1 MFIFKCSNFTAITQ
15 QYGILATQSTH
26 ATIVDLFYG
35 MLNGQQN
42 NTTKLKFSFYCMEGG
57 RVQLFLLR
65 EPPLYL
71 KYLLGTKS
79 GQLRKNIRAYNSI
92 FTFTSISGRV
102 DRSINRS
109 KGSYVSR
116 MSGQKYLRKR
126 YLLPEID

>member
-57 RVQLFLLR
+57 RVQLFFIEGTTTLSQVSFGYKIR
-65 EPPLYL
+65 TTKK
-71 KYLLGTKS
+71 KYQGI
-79 GQLRKNIRAYNSI
+79 QLNIYIYIHKWPS
-92 FTFTSISGRV
+92 
-102 DRSINRS
+102 
-109 KGSYVSR
+109 
-116 MSGQKYLRKR
+116 
-126 YLLPEID
+126 